1 MGYKA
6 LGFAAWNG
14 GKLLLRVK
22 YGKRLPSGRVVLA
35 GAGAAAIGAIALTSV
50 IRSGE

>member
-6 LGFAAWNG
+6 LGFTVWNG
-14 GKLLLRVK
+14 GKVFLRLK
-22 YGKRLPSGRVVLA
+22 YGNRLPSRRVVLT
-35 GAGAAAIGAIALTSV
+35 GAAVAAIGGIALTSV

>member
-6 LGFAAWNG
+6 LGFAVWNG
-14 GKLLLRVK
+14 GKAFLRLK
-22 YGKRLPSGRVVLA
+22 YGNRLPSRRVVLA
-35 GAGAAAIGAIALTSV
+35 GAAAAAIGGIALTSV

>member
-6 LGFAAWNG
+6 LGFAVWSG
-14 GKLLLRVK
+14 GKLFLRLK
-22 YGKRLPSGRVVLA
+22 YGNRLPSRRVALA
-35 GAGAAAIGAIALTSV
+35 GAGAAAVGAVALASV